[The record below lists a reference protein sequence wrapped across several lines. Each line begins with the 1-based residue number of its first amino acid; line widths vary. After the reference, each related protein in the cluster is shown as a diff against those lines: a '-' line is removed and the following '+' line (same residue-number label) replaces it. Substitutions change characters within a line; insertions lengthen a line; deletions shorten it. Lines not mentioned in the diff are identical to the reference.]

1 MSLVG
6 FFKLLL
12 VVLATFAG
20 LRLVGWLQFGIK
32 HRIASTMLWAA
43 ALACA
48 FVGLLVYAVA
58 TDPFMTHSQ
67 VPMGWPGTLVTFITL
82 LAFPVAIIHALLSS
96 RSDSDKG
103 KNWRNAGDRDSDPD
117 NQIWVGNPSHDD

>member
-1 MSLVG
+1 MSLAG
-6 FFKLLL
+6 FLKLLL

-20 LRLVGWLQFGIK
+20 LRLFGLLHYGFK

-48 FVGLLVYAVA
+48 FVGFIVYGLRI
-58 TDPFMTHSQ
+58 DPHGT
-67 VPMGWPGTLVTFITL
+67 GWPSSVVGFITL

-96 RSDSDKG
+96 RSNSEKG
-103 KNWRNAGDRDSDPD
+103 KNWQNAGDRDSDPD
-117 NQIWVGNPSHDD
+117 NHIWVGNPSHDD